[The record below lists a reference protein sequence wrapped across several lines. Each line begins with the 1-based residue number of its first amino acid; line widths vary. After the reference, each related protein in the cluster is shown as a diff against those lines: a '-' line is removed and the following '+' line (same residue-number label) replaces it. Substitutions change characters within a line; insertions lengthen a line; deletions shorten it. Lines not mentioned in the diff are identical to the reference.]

1 MALAAMSK
9 RAHPPVLLKFG
20 SHLYAVEAEG
30 LARLEIDGTAP
41 ARPREADQAAPETLT
56 AHLGDKWSG
65 KAVVTIW
72 EPDGMGH
79 EQVKVPPKVSRRNF
93 TRLQVI
99 RRDFP
104 SLEEGPAWGLEH
116 RDQGSKK
123 VDTWLHLE
131 SVPMFKPFLDQVEG
145 SGVRLRAAWPAP
157 AVAPRLIA
165 SPHDHVLFVTPDYIG
180 FCPGRSK
187 AGISSSYRGYDVT
200 LAQNLTSLY
209 QDLVANSSSVPA
221 QAPAWLIVG
230 TPDDIASLLTW
241 AEPYPELDG
250 LLTFWKRMILEPMAD
265 KQVTTHASFM
275 SWPAFASKLWKLS
288 PADPANLMAGFPRA
302 FNTDDLFA
310 PVAGAGVAACLGA
323 GWLVWSTLGAIT
335 LLTTQSETELSRLND
350 EVARYSQLG
359 EKSKRIETN
368 LAQADRF
375 VSTHRLVTE
384 LLKNLGQKLPLD
396 FTLNKLEVT
405 PDGEVRGTCLQVG
418 GNGSPGQLK
427 TSLEALALHD
437 VQLDLPAPPPDAAAA
452 TQPAGAAVAG
462 PKTHRGDLIPFSASL
477 VERKKP

>member
-1 MALAAMSK
+1 MSK

-20 SHLYAVEAEG
+20 SHLYAVEADG
-30 LARLEIDGTAP
+30 LARLEVDGTAP
-41 ARPREADQAAPETLT
+41 ARPREAEQAAPETVT
-56 AHLGDKWSG
+56 AHLSDQWAG

-104 SLEEGPAWGLEH
+104 SLEEGFAWGLEH
-116 RDQGSKK
+116 RNQGAKK
-123 VDTWLHLE
+123 VESWLHLE

-165 SPHDHVLFVTPDYIG
+165 SPHDHVLFVTADYIG

-187 AGISSSYRGYDVT
+187 AGIASSYRGYDVSSP
-200 LAQNLTSLY
+200 QNLTSFY
-209 QDLVANSSSVPA
+209 QELMANSSTVPA

-230 TPDDIASLLTW
+230 TPGDIASLLTW
-241 AEPYPELDG
+241 AEPYPELDA
-250 LLTFWKRMILEPMAD
+250 LVTFWKRMILEPMAD
-265 KQVTTHASFM
+265 KQVTTKASFM
-275 SWPAFASKLWKLS
+275 SWPAFASKVWKLGPS
-288 PADPANLMAGFPRA
+288 DPDNLMAGFPRA

-310 PVAGAGVAACLGA
+310 PVAGAAAVACLAA
-323 GWLVWSTLGAIT
+323 GWLVWSTLGATT
-335 LLTTQSETELSRLND
+335 LQRTQSETELSRLND
-350 EVARYSQLG
+350 EVARYRQLG
-359 EKSKRIETN
+359 EKSKGIESN

-384 LLKNLGQKLPLD
+384 LFKNLGQKLPLD
-396 FTLNKLEVT
+396 FTLTKLEVT
-405 PDGEVRGTCLQVG
+405 ADGEVRGTCLQVG
-418 GNGSPGQLK
+418 GDGSPGQLK
-427 TSLEALALHD
+427 TRLEALALHA
-437 VQLDLPAPPPDAAAA
+437 VKLELPPASQADGPARAPE
-452 TQPAGAAVAG
+452 PAGTAQAG
-462 PKTHRGDLIPFSASL
+462 PKTRRGDLIPFSASL
-477 VERKKP
+477 VERKKK